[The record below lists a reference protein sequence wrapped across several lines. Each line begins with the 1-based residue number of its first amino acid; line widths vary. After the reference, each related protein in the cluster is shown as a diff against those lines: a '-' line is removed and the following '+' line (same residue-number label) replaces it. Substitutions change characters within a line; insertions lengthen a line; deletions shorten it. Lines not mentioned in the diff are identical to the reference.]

1 MPRSGRSR
9 TSCRDI
15 RAYGPARTRESDRRN
30 ETLRRRVLPRFAKL
44 SDYERLQWVDELRL
58 FTVMARTAETAERQE
73 RLRRDETIIP
83 DNG

>member
-1 MPRSGRSR
+1 
-9 TSCRDI
+9 
-15 RAYGPARTRESDRRN
+15 
-30 ETLRRRVLPRFAKL
+30 L